1 MAGKKV
7 GRVTGFEPATS
18 STTNWRSNQLSYTR
32 QKKLVKTIFM
42 VLICK
47 TENRVNAFS
56 LFFLKLFWLFP
67 CLFFGSRL
75 SVIRWPENVWLH
87 GFQRVLSISK

>member
-1 MAGKKV
+1 
-7 GRVTGFEPATS
+7 
-18 STTNWRSNQLSYTR
+18 
-32 QKKLVKTIFM
+32 M

-67 CLFFGSRL
+67 LFIFRL
-75 SVIRWPENVWLH
+75 WTEPE
-87 GFQRVLSISK
+87 FTA

>member
-32 QKKLVKTIFM
+32 QKKLVKTNFM

-56 LFFLKLFWLFP
+56 LFFLN
-67 CLFFGSRL
+67 CFGYSPVCFSAL
-75 SVIRWPENVWLH
+75 D
-87 GFQRVLSISK
+87 